1 MQIKRASFGADF
13 RRFFF
18 RGLGILL
25 PSIVTLWLL
34 WQAFSFL
41 LATVA
46 GPINAGVQWAYVEVA
61 PLVVGPELLPEF
73 VPAQGDARARGWF
86 VKGNAK
92 ESLQH
97 LRERWN
103 ERWYLDGIG
112 LFVAMG
118 LVYLVGVF
126 LGGFF
131 GRQVYARL
139 EALIARVPGFKQVYP
154 HVKQVVDL
162 IMGEKAMAFNRV
174 VLVEWPRIDCW
185 TLGFVTG
192 SSIEGARRA
201 TGVEMVSV
209 FVPTTP
215 TPFTG
220 FVVNVRASDVR
231 DMPMSIDEA
240 LRFIITAGV
249 LTPDKA
255 KAASALD
262 RVVATGV
269 KAPAATNLTT
279 EPGAGGVDVG
289 GAARAAGSGGES
301 GSGAGA

>member
-1 MQIKRASFGADF
+1 MLERKTFSSDF
-13 RRFFF
+13 KRFFF

-41 LATVA
+41 LKTVA
-46 GPINAGVQWAYVEVA
+46 APINAGVQWTVVEVA
-61 PLVVGPELLPEF
+61 PRVVDPKLLPVYEPGLRDKDNKQ
-73 VPAQGDARARGWF
+73 VTPDRGWY

-92 ESLQH
+92 DSLRH
-97 LRERWN
+97 FRARWAERSWLN
-103 ERWYLDGIG
+103 GIG
-112 LFVAMG
+112 LIVAMG
-118 LVYLVGVF
+118 LVYLAGVL

-131 GRQVYARL
+131 GRHVYSRV
-139 EALIARVPGFKQVYP
+139 EALIQRIPGFKQVYP

-162 IMGEKAMAFNRV
+162 IIGEKAMAFNRV
-174 VLVEWPRIDCW
+174 VLVEWPRKECW

-192 SSIEGARRA
+192 SSLKGAREV
-201 TGVEMVSV
+201 GGGDMVSV

-220 FVVNVRASDVR
+220 FVVNVREAEVK

-249 LTPDKA
+249 LTPESSGKPI
-255 KAASALD
+255 SALD
-262 RVVATGV
+262 RPGTPGLPVAPPDG
-269 KAPAATNLTT
+269 PRSP
-279 EPGAGGVDVG
+279 EGG
-289 GAARAAGSGGES
+289 RT
-301 GSGAGA
+301 

>member
-1 MQIKRASFGADF
+1 MQIKRESFGANF

-46 GPINAGVQWAYVEVA
+46 GPINRGIQWAYVEVA
-61 PLVVGPELLPEF
+61 PLAVGPHLLPEF
-73 VPAQGDARARGWF
+73 VPGSGDVPPRGWF
-86 VKGNAK
+86 VHGKPK

-97 LRERWN
+97 LHERWA
-103 ERWYLDGIG
+103 ERWYLNGIG
-112 LFVAMG
+112 LLVAMG
-118 LVYLVGVF
+118 LVYLVGVI

-131 GRQVYARL
+131 GRQFYGRI
-139 EALIARVPGFKQVYP
+139 EALIGRIPGFKQIYP

-162 IMGEKAMAFNRV
+162 VIGDKAMAFNRV
-174 VLVEWPRIDCW
+174 VLVEWPRKEVW

-192 SSIEGARRA
+192 GSIEGARRA
-201 TGVEMVSV
+201 AGANVVSV
-209 FVPTTP
+209 FIPHTP

-220 FVVNVRASDVR
+220 FVVNMRESEVI

-240 LRFIITAGV
+240 LRFVITAGV

-255 KAASALD
+255 RQHLSPLD
-262 RVVATGV
+262 RPGTPTMVP
-269 KAPAATNLTT
+269 APAPV
-279 EPGAGGVDVG
+279 EPANG
-289 GAARAAGSGGES
+289 
-301 GSGAGA
+301 